1 MNQKLEEVEV
11 KHDEGKFTGAK
22 STELFYQRWKPADA
36 PRAVI
41 AIVHG
46 FGEHSGR
53 YPNVVNHFVPR
64 GYAIYGFDHRGHG
77 RSPGKRGHI
86 NAWSEFRD
94 DVRAFL
100 QLVAAQ
106 EPNRPLFLLG
116 HSLGGLI
123 ALEYVLRDPTGLRGV
138 IASSPLL
145 AQAGL
150 SPVVITLAKVLSRVA
165 PTTAVKTGLDAST
178 ISRDPAVVKAYKE
191 DPLVHSVGT
200 PRLSTEIT
208 AAQNWT
214 NAHAGDLKL
223 PLLLIVGSEDKL
235 VPPEGGRKFFD
246 AVTFADKQKLDYPGA
261 YHETHND
268 VIAPQVMA
276 DVERWLGAH
285 LK

>member
-1 MNQKLEEVEV
+1 ME
-11 KHDEGKFTGAK
+11 HREGTFQGAGAL
-22 STELFYQRWKPADA
+22 ELFYQRWRPDGA

-64 GYAIYGFDHRGHG
+64 SYAVYGFDHRGHG

-94 DVRAFL
+94 DVRAFR

-106 EPNRPLFLLG
+106 EPNRPVFMLG

-123 ALEYVLRDPTGLRGV
+123 ALEYALHYTEGLRGV
-138 IASSPLL
+138 IASGPLL
-145 AQAGL
+145 VQPGV
-150 SPVVITLAKVLSRVA
+150 SPALIALAKILSRIA
-165 PTTAVKTGLDAST
+165 PGTAIKTGLDAST
-178 ISRDPAVVKAYKE
+178 ISRDPAVVEAYQK
-191 DPLVHSVGT
+191 DPLVHSFAT
-200 PRLSTEIT
+200 PRFSTEMT

-214 NAHAGDLKL
+214 NAHAADLKL
-223 PLLLIVGSEDKL
+223 PFLLIVGSEDKL

-268 VIAPQVMA
+268 IIAPQVMA
-276 DVERWLGAH
+276 DVERWLEAH
-285 LK
+285 LGK

>member
-1 MNQKLEEVEV
+1 ME
-11 KHDEGKFTGAK
+11 HTEGTFRGAGG
-22 STELFYQRWKPADA
+22 TELYYQRWRPDGA

-64 GYAIYGFDHRGHG
+64 GYAVYGFDHRGHG
-77 RSPGKRGHI
+77 RSPGKRGYI
-86 NAWSEFRD
+86 NTWSEFRD
-94 DVRAFL
+94 DVHAFL
-100 QLVAAQ
+100 QLVAEQ
-106 EPNRPLFLLG
+106 EPNRPLFMLG

-123 ALEYVLRDPTGLRGV
+123 ALEYVLRDPAGLRGV

-145 AQAGL
+145 VQAGL
-150 SPVVITLAKVLSRVA
+150 SPVVITMAKVLSRVA
-165 PTTAVKTGLDAST
+165 PATAVKTGLDAST
-178 ISRDPAVVKAYKE
+178 ISRDPAVVKAYQT
-191 DPLVHSVGT
+191 DPLVHSYGT

-214 NAHAGDLKL
+214 NAHACDMKL
-223 PLLLIVGSEDKL
+223 PFLLIVGSEDRL
-235 VPPEGGRKFFD
+235 APPAGGRKFFD
-246 AVTFADKQKLDYPGA
+246 AVTFADKQKLDYEGA

-268 VIAPQVMA
+268 IIAPQVMA
-276 DVERWLGAH
+276 DLERWLEAH